1 MVGKEQTVKPSV
13 FERHLQTG
21 IQVVLVILL
30 TWAGTELVAL
40 GKNTAVLQERL
51 VHQGQQLSDMRREL
65 REWSDVYYRQ
75 SDAERDLDDI
85 RRRIEVL
92 DSRVS
97 NLEGAR
103 Q

>member
-1 MVGKEQTVKPSV
+1 MVKEQAVKPSV
-13 FERHLQTG
+13 FERHIQTG

-75 SDAERDLDDI
+75 SDAERDLEDI
-85 RRRIEVL
+85 RRRIDIL
-92 DSRVS
+92 DGRVGALEESR
-97 NLEGAR
+97 R
-103 Q
+103 